1 MDEICAKIP
10 KDSVI
15 LSLGDFNCKIGSV
28 TDDGVGDLSAA
39 CEDIVRV
46 LSDRWKLVVSTTWK
60 DYHEGDSITFSTKE
74 AGLTSL
80 L

>member
-1 MDEICAKIP
+1 M
-10 KDSVI
+10 
-15 LSLGDFNCKIGSV
+15 

-39 CEDIVRV
+39 CEDTVRV
-46 LSDRWKLVVSTTWK
+46 LSDRWKLIVSTTWK
-60 DYHEGDSITFSTKE
+60 DYHEGDSITFSAKE

>member
-1 MDEICAKIP
+1 MRFVQIFP

-15 LSLGDFNCKIGSV
+15 LFLGDFNSKIGSV

-46 LSDRWKLVVSTTWK
+46 LSDRWKLIVSTTWK
-60 DYHEGDSITFSTKE
+60 DYHEGDSITFSAKE